1 MEEKSVEIPK
11 IKGPLREQDSIRALL
26 ELLEQQGMEQ
36 EKGDVI
42 RMADHIDSME
52 MQLGTV
58 LKELG
63 EVKKQL
69 GVMQESKVKLFA
81 VNTIQKAE
89 HQVKTLRFQVG
100 EWKRKF
106 VERAEQAVFDF
117 KEKGKD
123 ALASAVKGMHL
134 TQGLQKLQSSLHTVM
149 LSMDQKIDR
158 MGSMAEE
165 LHVAK
170 GHLKNAFLEMNG
182 KDTAK
187 ITERNPEQGII
198 FQTQKVLF
206 QSMRSIHKL
215 EQKTER
221 LQQQIGKLEERQGKQ
236 ASLKDTLQE
245 LGRKQHLVSLEKKK
259 NRRQRSGK
267 GEVKAMK
274 EETTITFLASECGE
288 FHGMG
293 ECIECTSLKEAFRH
307 YQRFCKR
314 SPQMVP
320 SLEFSLH
327 HADDP
332 LYNEGEYPLATG
344 EKGKELLSYVPYY
357 ANHPLVQEAVREL
370 EKLEEQQK
378 RQKKQSRER

>member
-117 KEKGKD
+117 KEKGNFPLFGICLGHQMIG
-123 ALASAVKGMHL
+123 LAYGAGTYKLKFGHRGGNHPVKNLKTGKIEITSQNHSYAV
-134 TQGLQKLQSSLHTVM
+134 
-149 LSMDQKIDR
+149 DY
-158 MGSMAEE
+158 
-165 LHVAK
+165 
-170 GHLKNAFLEMNG
+170 
-182 KDTAK
+182 
-187 ITERNPEQGII
+187 
-198 FQTQKVLF
+198 
-206 QSMRSIHKL
+206 
-215 EQKTER
+215 
-221 LQQQIGKLEERQGKQ
+221 
-236 ASLKDTLQE
+236 ASLKNTDLEMTHINLLDHTVE
-245 LGRKQHLVSLEKKK
+245 GIACRKDHVFSVQYHPESAPGP
-259 NRRQRSGK
+259 QDSGYLFDQFIQMMEENK
-267 GEVKAMK
+267 HGKA
-274 EETTITFLASECGE
+274 
-288 FHGMG
+288 
-293 ECIECTSLKEAFRH
+293 
-307 YQRFCKR
+307 
-314 SPQMVP
+314 
-320 SLEFSLH
+320 
-327 HADDP
+327 
-332 LYNEGEYPLATG
+332 N
-344 EKGKELLSYVPYY
+344 
-357 ANHPLVQEAVREL
+357 
-370 EKLEEQQK
+370 
-378 RQKKQSRER
+378 

>member
-1 MEEKSVEIPK
+1 MEEGKTVGIQETR
-11 IKGPLREQDSIRALL
+11 GPLREQDSIRALL
-26 ELLEQQGMEQ
+26 EFLEQQGMEQ

-134 TQGLQKLQSSLHTVM
+134 TQGLQKIQSSLHTVM

-158 MGSMAEE
+158 LGSMAEE

-206 QSMRSIHKL
+206 QSMRSIHRL

-221 LQQQIGKLEERQGKQ
+221 LQQQIGKLEERQGKTI
-236 ASLKDTLQE
+236 SLKDTLQE
-245 LGRKQHLVSLEKKK
+245 L
-259 NRRQRSGK
+259 RQESHPLKPG
-267 GEVKAMK
+267 K
-274 EETTITFLASECGE
+274 EEKQKA
-288 FHGMG
+288 
-293 ECIECTSLKEAFRH
+293 
-307 YQRFCKR
+307 
-314 SPQMVP
+314 
-320 SLEFSLH
+320 
-327 HADDP
+327 
-332 LYNEGEYPLATG
+332 
-344 EKGKELLSYVPYY
+344 
-357 ANHPLVQEAVREL
+357 AVR
-370 EKLEEQQK
+370 
-378 RQKKQSRER
+378 